1 MYADVVWDRVAV
13 EDDELSFRVGDVI
26 EILDMTDD
34 IWWHGSV
41 HEDSGWFP
49 STFVRVCGCM
59 NWGSPGVTVASVK
72 GRSLR

>member
-34 IWWHGSV
+34 IWWHVSV
-41 HEDSGWFP
+41 QEDSGWFP
-49 STFVRVCGCM
+49 STFVRVRGCM
-59 NWGSPGVTVASVK
+59 N
-72 GRSLR
+72 

>member
-1 MYADVVWDRVAV
+1 MILTSLMYADVVWDRVAV

-49 STFVRVCGCM
+49 STFVRVRGCM
-59 NWGSPGVTVASVK
+59 N
-72 GRSLR
+72 